1 MTNSYIGLL
10 TKCQAPFRVKRAWLE
25 WVADDRESMRA
36 ALIVPGDKGG
46 HVEVR
51 TVPDLTPSAGQVLVR
66 VRASGL
72 NRGEIGQVK
81 SLQTGNPSS
90 IGVEFAGEVAA
101 VGANVSTWR
110 EGDRVM
116 GHGRG
121 GQAQYTLAD
130 PRALMRVPPN
140 LSWTEAAS
148 FPNVFVT
155 AHDAVVTNGQLRA
168 GEAILVNAAS
178 SGVGLAA
185 IQIASWLEAK
195 PIIATTR
202 STSKIEKLSPYGI
215 DVAIDTS
222 RQSQVDAVMD
232 ATAKKGVDV
241 IIDCVGG
248 TVFEDNLASLA
259 IKGRLV
265 NIGRL
270 GSSTAHFDI
279 SQLWLK
285 RLKLIGVTFRTRSEE
300 ERLACIQACA
310 RDLLVPL
317 AAGRLRWPIER
328 TFPLEQL
335 AEAHAYM
342 ERDQHFGK
350 IVITID

>member
-1 MTNSYIGLL
+1 
-10 TKCQAPFRVKRAWLE
+10 
-25 WVADDRESMRA
+25 MRA
-36 ALIVPGDKGG
+36 ALIIPGSKGG
-46 HVEVR
+46 RVEVQDA
-51 TVPDLTPSAGQVLVR
+51 PDLTPSAGQVLVR

-72 NRGEIGQVK
+72 NRGEIGQVR
-81 SLQTGNPSS
+81 SLQTGTPSP

-101 VGANVSTWR
+101 VGSGVAMWR

-121 GQAQYTLAD
+121 GQAQYALAD
-130 PRALMRVPPN
+130 PRALMRVPAH

-178 SGVGLAA
+178 SGIGLAA
-185 IQIASWLEAK
+185 IQIAALLGAK

-202 STSKIEKLSPYGI
+202 SAAKIEKLRPYGV

-232 ATAKKGVDV
+232 ATSKKGVDV

-248 TVFEDNLASLA
+248 TVFEANLASLA
-259 IKGRLV
+259 VKGRLV

-270 GSSTAHFDI
+270 GSNTAQFDM

-300 ERLACIQACA
+300 ERLACIEACA
-310 RDLLVPL
+310 RDLLAPL
-317 AAGRLRWPIER
+317 AAGKLRWPIER

-350 IVITID
+350 LVITID

>member
-1 MTNSYIGLL
+1 
-10 TKCQAPFRVKRAWLE
+10 
-25 WVADDRESMRA
+25 MRA
-36 ALIVPGDKGG
+36 ALIMPGDKSSRNGG
-46 HVEVR
+46 YVDVR
-51 TVPDLTPSAGQVLVR
+51 SVPDLTPAAGQVLVR
-66 VRASGL
+66 VRASSL

-81 SLQTGNPSS
+81 ALQTGNPMP

-101 VGANVSTWR
+101 VGASVSIWN

-121 GQAQYTLAD
+121 GQAQYALAD

-140 LSWTEAAS
+140 LSWIEAAS
-148 FPNVFVT
+148 FPNVFIT

-168 GEAILVNAAS
+168 GESILVNAAS
-178 SGVGLAA
+178 GGIGLAA
-185 IQIASWLEAK
+185 IQIASLLGAK
-195 PIIATTR
+195 PVIATTR
-202 STSKIEKLSPYGI
+202 SASKIEKLSPYGI

-222 RQSQVDAVMD
+222 HQSQVDAVME
-232 ATAKKGVDV
+232 ATSKKGVDV

-248 TVFEDNLASLA
+248 TVFEANLASLA
-259 IKGRLV
+259 VKGRLV

-270 GSSTAHFDI
+270 GSNTAQFDI
-279 SQLWLK
+279 TQLWLK

-300 ERLACIQACA
+300 ERLACIEACA
-310 RDLLVPL
+310 RDLLAPL
-317 AAGRLRWPIER
+317 AAGKLRWPIER

-350 IVITID
+350 IVITVD

>member
-1 MTNSYIGLL
+1 
-10 TKCQAPFRVKRAWLE
+10 
-25 WVADDRESMRA
+25 MRA
-36 ALIVPGDKGG
+36 ALIIPGDKGG
-46 HVEVR
+46 RVEIR
-51 TVPDLTPSAGQVLVR
+51 SVPDLMPSTGQVLVR

-72 NRGEIGQVK
+72 NRGEVGQVRA
-81 SLQTGNPSS
+81 LQMGSPSP

-101 VGANVSTWR
+101 VGAGVSVWR

-121 GQAQYTLAD
+121 GQAEYALAD
-130 PRALMRVPPN
+130 PRALMRVPPS

-155 AHDAVVTNGQLRA
+155 AHDAVVTNGQLQA

-178 SGVGLAA
+178 SGIGLAA
-185 IQIASWLEAK
+185 IQIASLLGAR
-195 PIIATTR
+195 PIIATSR
-202 STSKIEKLSPYGI
+202 SASKIGKLSPYGV

-232 ATAKKGVDV
+232 ATSGRGVDV

-248 TVFEDNLASLA
+248 TVFEANLASLA
-259 IKGRLV
+259 VKGRLV

-270 GSSTAHFDI
+270 GSSTAQFDMT
-279 SQLWLK
+279 QLWLK

-300 ERLACIQACA
+300 ERLACIEACA
-310 RDLLVPL
+310 RDLLGPL
-317 AAGRLRWPIER
+317 AAGKLRWPIER
-328 TFPLEQL
+328 TFPLDQL
-335 AEAHAYM
+335 AEAHACI

-350 IVITID
+350 IVISID

>member
-1 MTNSYIGLL
+1 M
-10 TKCQAPFRVKRAWLE
+10 A
-25 WVADDRESMRA
+25 MRA
-36 ALIVPGDKGG
+36 VQAIPAPEGGRIEIRDVPNPVPG
-46 HVEVR
+46 E
-51 TVPDLTPSAGQVLVR
+51 GQVLVK

-72 NRGEIGQVK
+72 NRGEITQAKALLSGHPAPV
-81 SLQTGNPSS
+81 
-90 IGVEFAGEVAA
+90 GVEFAGEIAA
-101 VGANVSTWR
+101 LGSGVNRWH

-121 GQAQYTLAD
+121 GQAEYVLAD
-130 PRALMRVPPN
+130 PRAIMPVPTGM
-140 LSWTEAAS
+140 SWAEAAT
-148 FPNVFVT
+148 FPNVFIT
-155 AHDAVVTNGQLRA
+155 AHDAVVTNGELRA
-168 GEAILVNAAS
+168 GETILVNAAS
-178 SGVGLAA
+178 GGVGLAA

-259 IKGRLV
+259 VKGRLV

-317 AAGRLRWPIER
+317 ATGRLRWPIER

>member
-1 MTNSYIGLL
+1 
-10 TKCQAPFRVKRAWLE
+10 
-25 WVADDRESMRA
+25 MRT
-36 ALIVPGDKGG
+36 ALIIPGDTGG

-51 TVPDLTPSAGQVLVR
+51 SVPDLSPSAGQVLVR

-81 SLQTGNPSS
+81 ALRTGTPAP

-101 VGANVSTWR
+101 VGAGVSAWR

-121 GQAQYTLAD
+121 GQAQYALAD
-130 PRALMRVPPN
+130 PRALMRVPPS

-148 FPNVFVT
+148 FPNVFIT

-168 GEAILVNAAS
+168 GEGILVNAAS
-178 SGVGLAA
+178 SGIGLAA
-185 IQIASWLEAK
+185 IQIASLLGAK

-202 STSKIEKLSPYGI
+202 SAAKIKKLLLYGA

-222 RQSQVDAVMD
+222 LQSQADAVMD
-232 ATAKKGVDV
+232 ATGNKGVDV

-248 TVFEDNLASLA
+248 TVFEANLASLA
-259 IKGRLV
+259 VKGRLI

-270 GSSTAHFDI
+270 GSSKAPFDMT
-279 SQLWLK
+279 QLWLK

-300 ERLACIQACA
+300 ERLACVEACA
-310 RDLLVPL
+310 RDLLEPL
-317 AAGRLRWPIER
+317 AAGKLRWPIER
-328 TFPLEQL
+328 TWPLEQL
-335 AEAHAYM
+335 ADAHAYM

-350 IVITID
+350 LVITVD

>member
-1 MTNSYIGLL
+1 
-10 TKCQAPFRVKRAWLE
+10 
-25 WVADDRESMRA
+25 MRA
-36 ALIVPGDKGG
+36 ALIIPSDNGG

-51 TVPDLTPSAGQVLVR
+51 SVPDLMPSAGQVLVR

-81 SLQTGNPSS
+81 ALQTGSPSP

-101 VGANVSTWR
+101 VGANVSAWR

-121 GQAQYTLAD
+121 GQAEYVLAD

-148 FPNVFVT
+148 FPNVFIT
-155 AHDAVVTNGQLRA
+155 AHDAVVTNGQLQA
-168 GEAILVNAAS
+168 GEAILINAAS

-185 IQIASWLEAK
+185 IQIASLFGAR

-202 STSKIEKLSPYGI
+202 STSKIAKLSQYGI

-222 RQSQVDAVMD
+222 RHSQVDAVMD
-232 ATAKKGVDV
+232 ATSKKGVDV

-248 TVFEDNLASLA
+248 TVFEANLASLA
-259 IKGRLV
+259 VKGRLV

-270 GSSTAHFDI
+270 GSSTAQFDI

-300 ERLACIQACA
+300 ERLACVEACA
-310 RDLLVPL
+310 RDLLAPL
-317 AAGRLRWPIER
+317 AAGKLRWPIDR
-328 TFPLEQL
+328 TFSLEQL

-342 ERDQHFGK
+342 EHDRHLGK
-350 IVITID
+350 IVITVD

>member
-1 MTNSYIGLL
+1 
-10 TKCQAPFRVKRAWLE
+10 
-25 WVADDRESMRA
+25 MRA
-36 ALIVPGDKGG
+36 ALIIPGDKGG

-51 TVPDLTPSAGQVLVR
+51 TAPDLIPSASQVLIR

-81 SLQTGNPSS
+81 SLLSGSPSP

-101 VGANVSTWR
+101 VGRDVSTWR

-121 GQAQYTLAD
+121 GQAQYVLAD
-130 PRALMRVPPN
+130 PRALMCIPPN

-148 FPNVFVT
+148 FPNVFIT

-178 SGVGLAA
+178 SGIGLAA
-185 IQIASWLEAK
+185 IQIASFLGAK

-202 STSKIEKLSPYGI
+202 SASKIEKLLSYGA
-215 DVAIDTS
+215 DLSIDTS
-222 RQSQVDAVMD
+222 RHSQVDAVMD
-232 ATAKKGVDV
+232 ATSKKGVDV

-248 TVFEDNLASLA
+248 TVFEANLASLA
-259 IKGRLV
+259 VKGRLV

-270 GSSTAHFDI
+270 GSNTAKFDI

-300 ERLACIQACA
+300 ERLACVEACA
-310 RDLLVPL
+310 HDLLAPL
-317 AAGRLRWPIER
+317 AAGKLRWPIER
-328 TFPLEQL
+328 TFPLEKL

-342 ERDQHFGK
+342 QRDQHFGK
-350 IVITID
+350 IVLTID

>member
-1 MTNSYIGLL
+1 
-10 TKCQAPFRVKRAWLE
+10 
-25 WVADDRESMRA
+25 MRA
-36 ALIVPGDKGG
+36 ALIIPGDKGG

-51 TVPDLTPSAGQVLVR
+51 TVPDLMPSAGQVLVR

-72 NRGEIGQVK
+72 NRGEINQVK
-81 SLQTGNPSS
+81 SYQTVSPSP

-101 VGANVSTWR
+101 VGADVSTWR

-121 GQAQYTLAD
+121 GQAQYALAD

-148 FPNVFVT
+148 FPNVFIT
-155 AHDAVVTNGQLRA
+155 AHDAVVTNAQLRA
-168 GEAILVNAAS
+168 REAILVNAAS
-178 SGVGLAA
+178 SGIGIAA
-185 IQIASWLEAK
+185 IQIASFLGAK
-195 PIIATTR
+195 PVIATTR
-202 STSKIEKLSPYGI
+202 STPKIEKLSLYGI
-215 DVAIDTS
+215 DLAIDTS
-222 RQSQVDAVMD
+222 CHSQVDAVMD
-232 ATAKKGVDV
+232 VTSKKGVDV

-248 TVFEDNLASLA
+248 TVFEANLASLA
-259 IKGRLV
+259 VKGRLI

-270 GSSTAHFDI
+270 GSSTAQFDI

-285 RLKLIGVTFRTRSEE
+285 RLKLIGVTFRSRSEE
-300 ERLACIQACA
+300 ERLACIEACA
-310 RDLLVPL
+310 RDLLAPL
-317 AAGRLRWPIER
+317 AAGKLRWPIDR
-328 TFPLEQL
+328 TFPLEHL

-342 ERDQHFGK
+342 ECDQHFGK

>member
-1 MTNSYIGLL
+1 
-10 TKCQAPFRVKRAWLE
+10 
-25 WVADDRESMRA
+25 MR
-36 ALIVPGDKGG
+36 
-46 HVEVR
+46 
-51 TVPDLTPSAGQVLVR
+51 PSAGQVLVR

-81 SLQTGNPSS
+81 ALQSGSPSP

-101 VGANVSTWR
+101 VGGDVVTWR

-121 GQAQYTLAD
+121 GQAEYALAD
-130 PRALMRVPPN
+130 PRALMRVPSN
-140 LSWTEAAS
+140 LSWIEAAS
-148 FPNVFVT
+148 FPNVFIT
-155 AHDAVVTNGQLRA
+155 GHDAVVTNGHLRP
-168 GEAILVNAAS
+168 GEAILINAAS

-185 IQIASWLEAK
+185 IQIASLLGAK
-195 PIIATTR
+195 PIIATSR
-202 STSKIEKLSPYGI
+202 SASKIEKLLPYGI
-215 DVAIDTS
+215 DIAVDTS
-222 RQSQVDAVMD
+222 RQPQVDAVMD
-232 ATAKKGVDV
+232 ATSKKGVDV

-248 TVFEDNLASLA
+248 TVFEANLASLA
-259 IKGRLV
+259 VKGRLI

-270 GSSTAHFDI
+270 GSNTAQFDI

-300 ERLACIQACA
+300 ERLACIEACA
-310 RDLLVPL
+310 RDLLAPL
-317 AAGRLRWPIER
+317 AAGKLRWPIDR
-328 TFPLEQL
+328 TFPLEHL

-350 IVITID
+350 IVITLD

>member
-1 MTNSYIGLL
+1 
-10 TKCQAPFRVKRAWLE
+10 
-25 WVADDRESMRA
+25 MRA
-36 ALIVPGDKGG
+36 ALIMPGDKGG
-46 HVEVR
+46 RVEVQ
-51 TVPDLTPSAGQVLVR
+51 TVPDLMPSPGQVLVK
-66 VRASGL
+66 VRASSL

-81 SLQTGNPSS
+81 ALQTGSPLP

-101 VGANVSTWR
+101 VGADVSTWR

-121 GQAQYTLAD
+121 GQAQYALAD

-148 FPNVFVT
+148 FPNVFIT
-155 AHDAVVTNGQLRA
+155 AHDAVVTNAQLRA

-185 IQIASWLEAK
+185 IQIASFLGAK
-195 PIIATTR
+195 PVIATTR
-202 STSKIEKLSPYGI
+202 SAPKIEKLSLYGI

-222 RQSQVDAVMD
+222 RQSQVEAVMD
-232 ATAKKGVDV
+232 ATSKKGVDV

-248 TVFEDNLASLA
+248 TVFEANLASLA

-270 GSSTAHFDI
+270 GSNTAQFDI

-300 ERLACIQACA
+300 ERLACIEACA
-310 RDLLVPL
+310 RDLLAPL
-317 AAGRLRWPIER
+317 AAGKLRWPIER

>member
-1 MTNSYIGLL
+1 
-10 TKCQAPFRVKRAWLE
+10 
-25 WVADDRESMRA
+25 MRA
-36 ALIVPGDKGG
+36 ALIIPGDKGG
-46 HVEVR
+46 HVAVR
-51 TVPDLTPSAGQVLVR
+51 SVPDLTPFAGQVLVR

-81 SLQTGNPSS
+81 GLQTGSPSS

-101 VGANVSTWR
+101 VGADVTTWH

-121 GQAQYTLAD
+121 GQAEYALAD

-148 FPNVFVT
+148 FPNVFIT
-155 AHDAVVTNGQLRA
+155 AHDAVVTNGQLRT
-168 GEAILVNAAS
+168 GELILVNAAS
-178 SGVGLAA
+178 SGIGLAA
-185 IQIASWLEAK
+185 IQIASLIGAK
-195 PIIATTR
+195 PIIATSR
-202 STSKIEKLSPYGI
+202 SASKIEKLSQYGI

-222 RQSQVDAVMD
+222 CHLQIDGVMA
-232 ATAKKGVDV
+232 ATSNKGVDV

-248 TVFEDNLASLA
+248 TVFEANLASLA
-259 IKGRLV
+259 IQGRLV

-270 GSSTAHFDI
+270 GSSTAQFDI
-279 SQLWLK
+279 TQLWLK

-300 ERLACIQACA
+300 ERLACIEACA
-310 RDLLVPL
+310 RDLQAPL
-317 AAGRLRWPIER
+317 AAGKLRWPIDR
-328 TFPLEQL
+328 TFPLEHL
-335 AEAHAYM
+335 ADAHAYM

>member
-1 MTNSYIGLL
+1 MD
-10 TKCQAPFRVKRAWLE
+10 RKR
-25 WVADDRESMRA
+25 MRA
-36 ALIVPGDKGG
+36 ALIIPGDSGG
-46 HVEVR
+46 HVEIR
-51 TVPDLTPSAGQVLVR
+51 SVPDLEPSAGQVLVS

-72 NRGEIGQVK
+72 NRGEIGQAK
-81 SLQTGNPSS
+81 SLRTGSPSP

-101 VGANVSTWR
+101 VGAGVSTWQK
-110 EGDRVM
+110 GDRVM

-121 GQAQYTLAD
+121 GQAEYALAD
-130 PRALMRVPPN
+130 ARALMRVPPS
-140 LSWTEAAS
+140 LSWIEAAS
-148 FPNVFVT
+148 FPNVFIT

-185 IQIASWLEAK
+185 IQIASLLGAK

-202 STSKIEKLSPYGI
+202 SASKIEKLSPYGA

-232 ATAKKGVDV
+232 ATSKKGVDV

-248 TVFEDNLASLA
+248 TVFEANLASLA
-259 IKGRLV
+259 VKGRLV

-270 GSSTAHFDI
+270 GSSTAQFDI
-279 SQLWLK
+279 TQLWLK

-300 ERLACIQACA
+300 ERLTCIEACA
-310 RDLLVPL
+310 RDLLEPL
-317 AAGRLRWPIER
+317 AAGKLRWPIER
-328 TFPLEQL
+328 TWPLERL
-335 AEAHAYM
+335 AEAHADM

-350 IVITID
+350 IVITVD

>member
-1 MTNSYIGLL
+1 VAAI
-10 TKCQAPFRVKRAWLE
+10 E
-25 WVADDRESMRA
+25 VADDVMRA
-36 ALIVPGDKGG
+36 ALIIPGGKGG

-51 TVPDLTPSAGQVLVR
+51 NVPDLTPSAGQALVR

-81 SLQTGNPSS
+81 GLQAGGPSP
-90 IGVEFAGEVAA
+90 IGVEFAGEIAA
-101 VGANVSTWR
+101 VGADVSTWH

-121 GQAQYTLAD
+121 GQAEYALAD

-140 LSWTEAAS
+140 LSWIEAAS
-148 FPNVFVT
+148 FPNVFIT
-155 AHDAVVTNGQLRA
+155 GHDAVVTNGQLRA
-168 GEAILVNAAS
+168 GESILVNAAS
-178 SGVGLAA
+178 SGIGLAA
-185 IQIASWLEAK
+185 IQIASLFGAK
-195 PIIATTR
+195 PIIATSR
-202 STSKIEKLSPYGI
+202 SASKIDKLSQYGI
-215 DVAIDTS
+215 DVAIDTI
-222 RQSQVDAVMD
+222 RHLQVDTVMD
-232 ATAKKGVDV
+232 ATSNKGVDV

-248 TVFEDNLASLA
+248 TVFEANLASLA

-270 GSSTAHFDI
+270 GSSTAQFDI

-300 ERLACIQACA
+300 ERLACIEACA
-310 RDLLVPL
+310 RDLLAPL
-317 AAGRLRWPIER
+317 AAGKLRWPIDR